1 MSQPRGGPPG
11 PLPFVGGWEP
21 VEVGGA
27 DVDVAGGT
35 GQGSL
40 AGACGTVRSAPG
52 PASGTGTPPHTPPR
66 CRYRPSSSSPC
77 RCARCSTLSP
87 TRPRTGTSRP
97 SRSTKTTFT
106 LRRDTR
112 HRGSAPGSPVPLR
125 TPHPQRSPLP
135 VPPPG
140 PPRYPHGGLRV
151 LRRGPAAAAAA
162 AEAPR
167 RSPQQPPRHGPAAG
181 RCYGR
186 RHVGRHVTSAT

>member
-11 PLPFVGGWEP
+11 PLPFVGGREP

-52 PASGTGTPPHTPPR
+52 PVSGTGTPPHNPPPPR

-112 HRGSAPGSPVPLR
+112 HRGSAPGSPLALR

-135 VPPPG
+135 VPPPRG
-140 PPRYPHGGLRV
+140 SPRGLPGTHTAASGSSAGAPPPPPLRPRAAPRSN
-151 LRRGPAAAAAA
+151 RRVTDPPLAAAMDAAMSGA
-162 AEAPR
+162 M
-167 RSPQQPPRHGPAAG
+167 
-181 RCYGR
+181 
-186 RHVGRHVTSAT
+186 